1 MNNHDLPR
9 TVSRW
14 GDDKE
19 YRVMSA
25 KALATMLH
33 GMQGMP
39 YVYQGEELGMTN
51 IRLPIEKYRDLETL
65 NLYHARKEQ
74 GVPEEEIMRSIY
86 AKGRDNARTPMQW
99 DDGENAGFTTGTPW
113 LTVNENYHTINAKAA
128 LDDPDSVFHYYQK
141 LIALRKQYPV
151 FVHGDFTLLEAEH
164 PQLFVYER
172 SYEGDRLLVVCNLS
186 GQQAAYALPQGWEDS
201 EVLIANAEG
210 GLDGTFS
217 PWQAMILH
225 KAKV

>member
-1 MNNHDLPR
+1 M
-9 TVSRW
+9 
-14 GDDKE
+14 
-19 YRVMSA
+19 
-25 KALATMLH
+25 
-33 GMQGMP
+33 
-39 YVYQGEELGMTN
+39 
-51 IRLPIEKYRDLETL
+51 ETL

-74 GVPEEEIMRSIY
+74 GVSEEEIMRSIY